1 MYLYKTLFMK
11 NIIASIT
18 SLINI
23 EKETLDILTGHLH
36 PMQVKKKTVLIKP
49 AVKDDNVYIIEKGI
63 ARAYLVINGKEVT
76 SWFSKEGELLFS
88 TNSFYGETEGYE
100 NERVQILEDA
110 TLYYIPISDLE
121 MLCSRYI
128 EISNWL
134 RLLHQKAF
142 VEMERRL
149 IYRLY
154 MSAEERYHDF
164 YAKKPEIF
172 QRVNLSYIASY
183 LGISNVTLW
192 KLRKTH

>member
-1 MYLYKTLFMK
+1 MYFCKTLFMK

-18 SLINI
+18 SLISI
-23 EKETLDILTGHLH
+23 EKETLDNLTGHLH

-154 MSAEERYHDF
+154 MSAEDRYHDF
-164 YAKKPEIF
+164 YAKRPEIF

>member
-1 MYLYKTLFMK
+1 MYFCKTLFMK

-18 SLINI
+18 SLISI

-164 YAKKPEIF
+164 YAKRPEIF

>member
-1 MYLYKTLFMK
+1 MYFCKTLFMK

-18 SLINI
+18 SLISI